1 MGKPKSKQRQSN
13 VTYLREQES
22 NQQFFERSSTPQQH
36 PKTTPSG
43 RKYQKNLTYK
53 SENQKIF
60 GAAID
65 ACDFTS
71 GEGPAGTG
79 KSYIAVLKGIEWM
92 EKNPGSTMILGRP
105 AVEAG
110 EELGFLPGDPL
121 EKVDPY
127 MQPLY
132 DILLERMSAR
142 MMHSKIQNGIIRPIP
157 IAYMRGRTF
166 NNAYIVIDEAQN
178 ATYSQL
184 KMIYTR
190 LGLGSKM
197 VFVGDP
203 NDQTDIGNKSGYRQF
218 ITNLSRANSNRMAFC
233 KLEQVDVVRHPL
245 LAETL
250 QYL

>member
-1 MGKPKSKQRQSN
+1 MGKPKSKQRQNN
-13 VTYLREQES
+13 VTYLHDKES
-22 NQQFFERSSTPQQH
+22 NQQFFDRAGAQPHS
-36 PKTTPSG
+36 KTTPSG
-43 RKYQKNLTYK
+43 RKYRKNITAK
-53 SENQKIF
+53 GENQQILID
-60 GAAID
+60 AID
-65 ACDFTS
+65 RCDFIA

-79 KSYIAVLKGIEWM
+79 KSYIAVAKGVEWM
-92 EKNPGSTMILGRP
+92 EKNPGGTLILGRP

-110 EELGFLPGDPL
+110 EELGYLPGDAL
-121 EKVDPY
+121 EKIDPF

-142 MMHSKIQNGIIRPIP
+142 SLKQKIDNGTIRPIP

-166 NNAYIVIDEAQN
+166 NNAYIVVDEAQN
-178 ATYSQL
+178 ATYAQL

-203 NDQTDIGNKSGYRQF
+203 NDQTDIGDKTGFRQF
-218 ITNLSRANSNRMAFC
+218 LTNLQRANSNRMDFC

-245 LAETL
+245 LAETIA
-250 QYL
+250 YL